1 MQNNHLHVRSNL
13 DSIENFSIEEDMSQ
27 MEIVFHNLISNAIKY
42 GEEDYF
48 EILLTND
55 RDNELKCTI
64 KNKTTRVQQEH
75 LTQIW
80 DSFYVIEESR
90 NKTFSGTGLGLS
102 IVATILDENELSYE
116 VKLEDSYISFSIWFH
131 LNLA

>member
-1 MQNNHLHVRSNL
+1 M
-13 DSIENFSIEEDMSQ
+13 
-27 MEIVFHNLISNAIKY
+27 
-42 GEEDYF
+42 
-48 EILLTND
+48 LLTND

-64 KNKTTRVQQEH
+64 KNKTTRLQPEH
-75 LTQIW
+75 LTHIW

-116 VKLEDSYISFSIWFH
+116 VKLEDSYISFSIWFQ
-131 LNLA
+131 LNIA